1 MKLQVS
7 HMVVG
12 TYVFVLKVTDS
23 RSQSSEAQVKVVVL
37 PEENTV
43 PVAVA
48 GDDKV
53 GLYTSIDQSI
63 NPGFSVPSLKHA
75 WELII
80 LGKIEDLFTL
90 LLNGNDYWTVVLT
103 SCLSLI

>member
-1 MKLQVS
+1 
-7 HMVVG
+7 MVVG

-23 RSQSSEAQVKVVVL
+23 KGQSNEAQVKVVVL

-53 GLYTSIDQSI
+53 CIQDTI
-63 NPGFSVPSLKHA
+63 FC
-75 WELII
+75 
-80 LGKIEDLFTL
+80 LFP
-90 LLNGNDYWTVVLT
+90 N
-103 SCLSLI
+103 IF

>member
-1 MKLQVS
+1 
-7 HMVVG
+7 MVVG

-23 RSQSSEAQVKVVVL
+23 KGQSNEAQVKVVVL

-53 GLYTSIDQSI
+53 CNTGCINRLRTQSLLY
-63 NPGFSVPSLKHA
+63 
-75 WELII
+75 
-80 LGKIEDLFTL
+80 
-90 LLNGNDYWTVVLT
+90 
-103 SCLSLI
+103 